1 MPSVRPGTTRRDLPR
16 PNPTRRGAGERIVT
30 FADRRDAGERLAAM
44 LVDLTDRPTVVLG
57 IPRGGVEVA
66 AVVAG
71 ALGAPLDVV
80 VPRKVGAPG
89 NPELGIGA
97 VAEGVQVLDERL
109 IRLLG
114 VDAGYLEAAIAE
126 QHREIARRVARY
138 RGDRPAAPIVGRTA
152 VVVDDGVATGG
163 TAVAAVRW
171 ARAQGATAVILAVP
185 VAPPEAVHRLRS
197 EADEVR
203 ALLTP
208 PYFSSVGQ
216 WYDDFPQVADE
227 RVVAL
232 LEAAP

>member
-1 MPSVRPGTTRRDLPR
+1 M
-16 PNPTRRGAGERIVT
+16 RRGAGARVVT
-30 FADRRDAGERLAAM
+30 FADRRDAGQRLAAI
-44 LVDLTDRPTVVLG
+44 LGDLADRPTVVLG

-80 VPRKVGAPG
+80 VPRKIGAPG

-114 VDAGYLEAAIAE
+114 VDAAFLESEIAE
-126 QHREIARRVARY
+126 QRREIARRVARY
-138 RGDRPAAPIVGRTA
+138 RGDRPPPSIAGRTA

-163 TAVAAVRW
+163 TAVAALRW
-171 ARAQGATAVILAVP
+171 AAAQGAGIVVLAVP
-185 VAPPEAVHRLRS
+185 VAPPEAIDRLHA
-197 EADEVR
+197 EAHEVR
-203 ALLTP
+203 ALETP
-208 PYFSSVGQ
+208 RSFSSVGQ
-216 WYDDFPQVADE
+216 WYEDFPQVPDE

-232 LEAAP
+232 LEAAR